1 MGLKLEAFNNHM
13 FPLHF
18 AYRSLLISMI
28 DLLWLAG
35 RWSCICMAR
44 VYVGNLD
51 DRVSA
56 RDLEDEFRVFGVLR
70 R

>member
-1 MGLKLEAFNNHM
+1 MKDKLEVLKSQM
-13 FPLHF
+13 FLLHF
-18 AYRSLLISMI
+18 DYLSLLIFMKNQF
-28 DLLWLAG
+28 WLAG
-35 RWSCICMAR
+35 KGTCIRMAR